1 MLGRWGGPLPQT
13 WLDQQL
19 LLQKKILKRMRE
31 LGMTPG
37 MMFCFFATHSLPL
50 PLFLSYSVCHPI
62 LFVLSI
68 NHIATFH
75 YHLSLLLEVKVGHQA
90 KKHRNWIVNVS
101 LRLKEELD

>member
-1 MLGRWGGPLPQT
+1 MVSIEFRIKLSHFRILKEGSPMLGRWGGPLPQT

-37 MMFCFFATHSLPL
+37 MMFCFFATRSLPL

-68 NHIATFH
+68 NHLATFH
-75 YHLSLLLEVKVGHQA
+75 
-90 KKHRNWIVNVS
+90 
-101 LRLKEELD
+101 